1 MCYFRLVE
9 TAHLS
14 MGLSILVVEDS
25 APFREVLA
33 ELLELDGHRV
43 WACDSGD
50 SALKCLTENPMDLVI
65 TDLQMPQTDGFEL
78 IRILQRSRPE
88 LGVIAISGLNNQL
101 LQMATSLGAKA
112 ILAKPFTA
120 DELFLAVRTVADL
133 RC

>member
-1 MCYFRLVE
+1 
-9 TAHLS
+9 
-14 MGLSILVVEDS
+14 MGLAILVVEDS
-25 APFREVLA
+25 EPFREVLA

-50 SALKCLTENPMDLVI
+50 SALRCLTENPMDLVI
-65 TDLQMPQTDGFEL
+65 TDLQMSRMDGFEL

-88 LGVIAISGLNNQL
+88 LGVIAISGLNDQH

-112 ILAKPFTA
+112 VLGKPFTA
-120 DELFLAVRTVADL
+120 EELSLAVRTVTNL

>member
-1 MCYFRLVE
+1 
-9 TAHLS
+9 

-25 APFREVLA
+25 QPFREVLA

-43 WACDSGD
+43 WTCDSGD
-50 SALKCLTENPMDLVI
+50 SALKCLTENPMDMVI
-65 TDLQMPQTDGFEL
+65 TDLQMSHIDGFEL

-112 ILAKPFTA
+112 VLGKPFTA
-120 DELFLAVRTVADL
+120 EELSLAVRTVTNL

>member
-1 MCYFRLVE
+1 
-9 TAHLS
+9 
-14 MGLSILVVEDS
+14 MGLAILVVEDS
-25 APFREVLA
+25 EPFREVLV

-43 WACDSGD
+43 WACESGD

-88 LGVIAISGLNNQL
+88 LGVIAISGLNNPL
-101 LQMATSLGAKA
+101 LEMATSLGAKA

-120 DELFLAVRTVADL
+120 DELFLAVRTVTDL
-133 RC
+133 RS

>member
-1 MCYFRLVE
+1 
-9 TAHLS
+9 
-14 MGLSILVVEDS
+14 MGLAILVVEDS
-25 APFREVLA
+25 DPFREVLA
-33 ELLELDGHRV
+33 ELLELDGHKV

-65 TDLQMPQTDGFEL
+65 TDLQMPQMDGFEL
-78 IRILQRSRPE
+78 IRKLQRSRPE
-88 LGVIAISGLNNQL
+88 LGVIAISGLNDQL

-120 DELFLAVRTVADL
+120 DELFLAVRTVTDL